1 MNLLEIKDLWVSVE
15 NKEILRG
22 VNMVV
27 KERGTS
33 ILFGPNGSG
42 KTSLLMA
49 IIGLPNYRITK
60 GKILFNGKDI
70 NSLEV
75 DERVNLGIGVAFQL
89 PPEIVGVKLRD
100 VLKICVGKKPNEEL
114 GKEELE
120 LVEQFNL
127 TEFLDRDINM
137 GFSGGEK
144 KRAEILQLLLM
155 KPKFLLMDEPDS
167 GVDIESLRLISKEI
181 RDYIESNEASAL
193 IITHHGEILE
203 NIQAD
208 RSYVMLDGKVMCHG
222 NPKEI
227 LKDIVEKGYRGCVE
241 CRRRMNE

>member
-49 IIGLPNYRITK
+49 IIGLPNYRIIR

-222 NPKEI
+222 NPKGI

-241 CRRRMNE
+241 CRWRMNK

>member
-1 MNLLEIKDLWVSVE
+1 MQNFFEIRDLWVSVE
-15 NKEILRG
+15 DKEILKG

-27 KERGTS
+27 KERGTR

-49 IIGLPNYRITK
+49 IIDLPNYRITQ

-70 NSLEV
+70 NSFEV
-75 DERVNLGIGVAFQL
+75 NERVKLGIGVAFQL

-100 VLKICVGKKPNEEL
+100 VLKICVGKKPDEEL
-114 GKEELE
+114 SKEELE
-120 LVEQFNL
+120 LVEQFKL

-181 RDYIESNEASAL
+181 RGYIESNEASAL

-203 NIQAD
+203 NIRLSTA
-208 RSYVMLDGKVMCHG
+208 V
-222 NPKEI
+222 
-227 LKDIVEKGYRGCVE
+227 
-241 CRRRMNE
+241 